1 MVKRE
6 ELENKLGK
14 IINGVKGNLAKGV
27 IIGEINEKNYDE
39 HIEDFLNDE
48 IDKLG
53 EKEIIEFF
61 KELMLS
67 TFKKEFEKIKS
78 FYNDENENN
87 YDDFDNEMHNIKV
100 YKLEKD
106 ENNQLK
112 SKEATIED
120 LKELS
125 KKINTGNKKEEIKK
139 EPSKRFRCSTKELP
153 KSIDQI
159 LSILLDSIK
168 DENLE

>member
-78 FYNDENENN
+78 FYNDKNENN

-139 EPSKRFRCSTKELP
+139 EPLKRFRCSTKELP
-153 KSIDQI
+153 KSMDQI
-159 LSILLDSIK
+159 LSLILGSIENK
-168 DENLE
+168 D

>member
-27 IIGEINEKNYDE
+27 IVGEINKENYDE
-39 HIEDFLNDE
+39 NIESFLNDE
-48 IDKLG
+48 ILKF
-53 EKEIIEFF
+53 KEEEIKEFF

-67 TFKKEFEKIKS
+67 TFKKEFEQMKI
-78 FYNDENENN
+78 FYNDKEKNN
-87 YDDFDNEMHNIKV
+87 YEDYNDNINNIKV

-106 ENNQLK
+106 KNNQLK
-112 SKEATIED
+112 SKEATDED

-125 KKINTGNKKEEIKK
+125 KKLNIGDKKEEIKK
-139 EPSKRFRCSTKELP
+139 ESSKRFRCSTKELP

-159 LSILLDSIK
+159 LSILLNSIK

>member
-27 IIGEINEKNYDE
+27 IVGEINEENYDGYV
-39 HIEDFLNDE
+39 EDFLNDE
-48 IDKLG
+48 INKLE
-53 EKEIIEFF
+53 EKEIIDFF
-61 KELMLS
+61 KELILS
-67 TFKKEFEKIKS
+67 TFKKEFEQMKT
-78 FYNDENENN
+78 FYNDKEKNN
-87 YDDFDNEMHNIKV
+87 YEDYNDKIPNIKV

-112 SKEATIED
+112 SKEATDED

-125 KKINTGNKKEEIKK
+125 KKLNIGDKKEEIKK
-139 EPSKRFRCSTKELP
+139 ESSKRFRCSTKELP

-159 LSILLDSIK
+159 LSILLNSIK

>member
-27 IIGEINEKNYDE
+27 IVGEINEENYDGYV
-39 HIEDFLNDE
+39 EDFLNDE
-48 IDKLG
+48 INKLE
-53 EKEIIEFF
+53 EKEIIDFF
-61 KELMLS
+61 KELILS
-67 TFKKEFEKIKS
+67 TFKKEFEQMKT
-78 FYNDENENN
+78 FYNDKEKNN
-87 YDDFDNEMHNIKV
+87 YEDYNDNIHNIKV
-100 YKLEKD
+100 YKLETN

-112 SKEATIED
+112 SKEATDED

-125 KKINTGNKKEEIKK
+125 KKLNIGDKKEEIKK
-139 EPSKRFRCSTKELP
+139 ESSKRFRCSTKELP

-159 LSILLDSIK
+159 LSILLNSIK

>member
-6 ELENKLGK
+6 ELENKLGQ

-153 KSIDQI
+153 KSMDQI
-159 LSILLDSIK
+159 LSLLLGSIENK
-168 DENLE
+168 D

>member
-14 IINGVKGNLAKGV
+14 IINGVKGNLAKSV
-27 IIGEINEKNYDE
+27 IVGEINEENYDGYV
-39 HIEDFLNDE
+39 EDFLNDE
-48 IDKLG
+48 INKLE
-53 EKEIIEFF
+53 EKEIIDFF
-61 KELMLS
+61 KELILS
-67 TFKKEFEKIKS
+67 TFKKEFEQMKT
-78 FYNDENENN
+78 FYNDKEKNN
-87 YDDFDNEMHNIKV
+87 YEDYNDKIHNIKV

-112 SKEATIED
+112 SKEATDED
-120 LKELS
+120 IKELS
-125 KKINTGNKKEEIKK
+125 KKLNIGDKKEEIKK
-139 EPSKRFRCSTKELP
+139 ESSKRFKCSTKELP

-159 LSILLDSIK
+159 LSILLNSIK

>member
-27 IIGEINEKNYDE
+27 IVGEINEENYDGYV
-39 HIEDFLNDE
+39 EDFLNDE
-48 IDKLG
+48 INKLE
-53 EKEIIEFF
+53 EKEIINFF
-61 KELMLS
+61 KELILS
-67 TFKKEFEKIKS
+67 TFKKEFEQMKT
-78 FYNDENENN
+78 FYNDKEKNN
-87 YDDFDNEMHNIKV
+87 YEDYNDNIHNIKV

-112 SKEATIED
+112 SKEATDED

-125 KKINTGNKKEEIKK
+125 KKLNIGDKKEEIKK
-139 EPSKRFRCSTKELP
+139 ESSRRFRCSTKELP

-159 LSILLDSIK
+159 LSILLNSIK

>member
-27 IIGEINEKNYDE
+27 IVGEINEENYDGYV
-39 HIEDFLNDE
+39 EDFLNDE
-48 IDKLG
+48 INKLE
-53 EKEIIEFF
+53 EKEIIDFF
-61 KELMLS
+61 KELILS
-67 TFKKEFEKIKS
+67 TFKKEFEQMKT
-78 FYNDENENN
+78 FYNDKEKNN
-87 YDDFDNEMHNIKV
+87 YEDYNDKIHNIKV

-112 SKEATIED
+112 SKEATDED

-125 KKINTGNKKEEIKK
+125 KKLNIGDKKEEIKK
-139 EPSKRFRCSTKELP
+139 ESSKRFRCSTKELP

-159 LSILLDSIK
+159 LSILLNSIK

>member
-27 IIGEINEKNYDE
+27 IVGEINKENYDE
-39 HIEDFLNDE
+39 NIESFLNDE
-48 IDKLG
+48 ISKF
-53 EKEIIEFF
+53 KEEEIKEFF

-67 TFKKEFEKIKS
+67 TFKKEFEQIKI
-78 FYNDENENN
+78 FYNDKEKNDYEDYN
-87 YDDFDNEMHNIKV
+87 DKVHNIKV
-100 YKLEKD
+100 YKFEKD

-112 SKEATIED
+112 SKEATDDD

-125 KKINTGNKKEEIKK
+125 EKLNIGDKKEEIKK
-139 EPSKRFRCSTKELP
+139 ESSKRFRCSTKELP

-168 DENLE
+168 YENLE

>member
-27 IIGEINEKNYDE
+27 IIGEISNENFDE
-39 HIEDFLNDE
+39 KIKTFLNEE
-48 IDKLG
+48 ISKFE

-67 TFKKEFEKIKS
+67 TFKKEFEQMKS
-78 FYNDENENN
+78 FYNEKEKNDC
-87 YDDFDNEMHNIKV
+87 DDFDDEVHNIKV
-100 YKLEKD
+100 YKLQKD
-106 ENNQLK
+106 ENNELK
-112 SKEATIED
+112 SKEATDED
-120 LKELS
+120 LKELY
-125 KKINTGNKKEEIKK
+125 KKLNIGDKKEEIKK
-139 EPSKRFRCSTKELP
+139 EPSKIFKYSTKELP

-159 LSILLDSIK
+159 LSILLNSIK

>member
-27 IIGEINEKNYDE
+27 IVGEINKENYDE
-39 HIEDFLNDE
+39 NIESFLNDE
-48 IDKLG
+48 ISKF
-53 EKEIIEFF
+53 KEEEIKEFF

-67 TFKKEFEKIKS
+67 TFKKEFEQMKI
-78 FYNDENENN
+78 FYNDKEKN
-87 YDDFDNEMHNIKV
+87 DFDDEVHNIKV
-100 YKLEKD
+100 YKLKRDKD
-106 ENNQLK
+106 NQLK
-112 SKEATIED
+112 SKEATNED

-125 KKINTGNKKEEIKK
+125 KKLNIGDKKEEIK
-139 EPSKRFRCSTKELP
+139 EESSKRFRSSVKELP

-159 LSILLDSIK
+159 LSILLDNIK
-168 DENLE
+168 YENLE

>member
-153 KSIDQI
+153 KSMDQI
-159 LSILLDSIK
+159 LSLLLGSIENK
-168 DENLE
+168 D

>member
-27 IIGEINEKNYDE
+27 IVGEINEENYDGYV
-39 HIEDFLNDE
+39 EDFLNDE
-48 IDKLG
+48 INKLE
-53 EKEIIEFF
+53 EKEIIDFF
-61 KELMLS
+61 KELILS
-67 TFKKEFEKIKS
+67 TFKKEFEQMKT
-78 FYNDENENN
+78 FYNDKEKNN
-87 YDDFDNEMHNIKV
+87 YEDYNDNIHNIKV

-112 SKEATIED
+112 SKEAMDED

-125 KKINTGNKKEEIKK
+125 KKLNIGDKKEEIKK
-139 EPSKRFRCSTKELP
+139 ESSKRFRCSTKELP

-159 LSILLDSIK
+159 LSILLNSIK

>member
-27 IIGEINEKNYDE
+27 IVGEINEENYDGYV
-39 HIEDFLNDE
+39 EDFLNDE
-48 IDKLG
+48 INKLE
-53 EKEIIEFF
+53 EKEIIDFF
-61 KELMLS
+61 KELILS
-67 TFKKEFEKIKS
+67 TFKKEFEQMKT
-78 FYNDENENN
+78 FYNDKEKNN
-87 YDDFDNEMHNIKV
+87 YEDYNDNIHNIKV
-100 YKLEKD
+100 YKLKKD

-112 SKEATIED
+112 SKEATDED

-125 KKINTGNKKEEIKK
+125 KKLNIGDKKEEIKK
-139 EPSKRFRCSTKELP
+139 ESSKRFRCSTKELP

-159 LSILLDSIK
+159 LSILLNSIK

>member
-27 IIGEINEKNYDE
+27 IVGEINEENYDGYVE
-39 HIEDFLNDE
+39 NFLNDE
-48 IDKLG
+48 INKLE
-53 EKEIIEFF
+53 EKEIIDFF
-61 KELMLS
+61 KELILS
-67 TFKKEFEKIKS
+67 TFKKEFEQMKT
-78 FYNDENENN
+78 FYNDKEKNN
-87 YDDFDNEMHNIKV
+87 YEDYNDNIHNIKV

-112 SKEATIED
+112 SKEATDED

-125 KKINTGNKKEEIKK
+125 KKLNIGDKKEEIKK
-139 EPSKRFRCSTKELP
+139 ESSKRFRCSTKELP

-159 LSILLDSIK
+159 LSILLNSIK

>member
-27 IIGEINEKNYDE
+27 IVGEINEENYDGYV
-39 HIEDFLNDE
+39 EDFLNDE
-48 IDKLG
+48 INKLE
-53 EKEIIEFF
+53 EKEIIDFF

-67 TFKKEFEKIKS
+67 TFKKEFEQMKT
-78 FYNDENENN
+78 FYNDKEKNN
-87 YDDFDNEMHNIKV
+87 YEDYNDNINNIKV

-112 SKEATIED
+112 SKEATDED

-125 KKINTGNKKEEIKK
+125 KKLNIGDKKEEIKK
-139 EPSKRFRCSTKELP
+139 ESSKRFRCSTKELP

-159 LSILLDSIK
+159 LSILLNSIK

>member
-27 IIGEINEKNYDE
+27 IVGEINEENYDGYV
-39 HIEDFLNDE
+39 EDFLNDE
-48 IDKLG
+48 INKLE
-53 EKEIIEFF
+53 EKEIIDFF
-61 KELMLS
+61 KELILS
-67 TFKKEFEKIKS
+67 TFKKEFEQMKT
-78 FYNDENENN
+78 FYNDKEKNN
-87 YDDFDNEMHNIKV
+87 YEDYNDNIHNIKV

-139 EPSKRFRCSTKELP
+139 EPLKRFRCSTKELP

-159 LSILLDSIK
+159 LSLILGSIENK
-168 DENLE
+168 D

>member
-6 ELENKLGK
+6 ELENKLGQ

-48 IDKLG
+48 INKLG

-125 KKINTGNKKEEIKK
+125 QKINTGNKKEEIKK
-139 EPSKRFRCSTKELP
+139 EPLKRFRCSTKELP
-153 KSIDQI
+153 KSMDQI
-159 LSILLDSIK
+159 LSLILGSIENK
-168 DENLE
+168 D

>member
-27 IIGEINEKNYDE
+27 IVGEINKENYDGYV
-39 HIEDFLNDE
+39 EDFLNDE
-48 IDKLG
+48 INKLE
-53 EKEIIEFF
+53 EKEIIDFF
-61 KELMLS
+61 KELILS
-67 TFKKEFEKIKS
+67 TFKKEFEQMKT
-78 FYNDENENN
+78 FYNDKEKNN
-87 YDDFDNEMHNIKV
+87 YEDYNDNIHNIKV
-100 YKLEKD
+100 YKLKKD

-112 SKEATIED
+112 SKEATDED

-125 KKINTGNKKEEIKK
+125 KKLNIGDKKEEIKK
-139 EPSKRFRCSTKELP
+139 ESSKRFRCSTKELP

-159 LSILLDSIK
+159 LSILLNSIK

>member
-139 EPSKRFRCSTKELP
+139 EPLKRFRCSTKELP
-153 KSIDQI
+153 KSMDQI
-159 LSILLDSIK
+159 LSLLLGSIENK
-168 DENLE
+168 D

>member
-27 IIGEINEKNYDE
+27 IVGEINEENYDGYV
-39 HIEDFLNDE
+39 EDFLNDE
-48 IDKLG
+48 INKLE
-53 EKEIIEFF
+53 EKEIIDFF
-61 KELMLS
+61 KELILS
-67 TFKKEFEKIKS
+67 TFKKEFEQMKT
-78 FYNDENENN
+78 FYNDKEKNN
-87 YDDFDNEMHNIKV
+87 YEDYNDNIHNIKV
-100 YKLEKD
+100 YKLEKN

-112 SKEATIED
+112 SKEATDED

-125 KKINTGNKKEEIKK
+125 KKLNIGDKKEEIKK
-139 EPSKRFRCSTKELP
+139 ESSKRFRCSRKELP

-159 LSILLDSIK
+159 LSILLNSIK

>member
-27 IIGEINEKNYDE
+27 IVGEINEENYDGYV
-39 HIEDFLNDE
+39 EDFLNDE
-48 IDKLG
+48 INKLE
-53 EKEIIEFF
+53 EKEIIDFF
-61 KELMLS
+61 KELILS
-67 TFKKEFEKIKS
+67 TFKKEFEQMKT
-78 FYNDENENN
+78 FYNDKEKNN
-87 YDDFDNEMHNIKV
+87 YEDYNDNIHNIKV
-100 YKLEKD
+100 YKLEKN

-112 SKEATIED
+112 SKEATDED

-125 KKINTGNKKEEIKK
+125 KKLNIGDKKEEIKK
-139 EPSKRFRCSTKELP
+139 ESSKRFRCSTKELP

-159 LSILLDSIK
+159 LSILLNSIK
-168 DENLE
+168 YEDLK

>member
-153 KSIDQI
+153 KSMDQI
-159 LSILLDSIK
+159 LSLLLCSIENK
-168 DENLE
+168 D

>member
-27 IIGEINEKNYDE
+27 IVGEINEENYDGYV
-39 HIEDFLNDE
+39 EDFLNDE
-48 IDKLG
+48 INKLE
-53 EKEIIEFF
+53 EKEIIDFF
-61 KELMLS
+61 KELILS
-67 TFKKEFEKIKS
+67 TFKKEFEQMKT
-78 FYNDENENN
+78 FYNDKEKNN
-87 YDDFDNEMHNIKV
+87 YEDYNDKIHNIKV

-112 SKEATIED
+112 SKEATDED

-125 KKINTGNKKEEIKK
+125 KKLNIGDKKEEIKK
-139 EPSKRFRCSTKELP
+139 ESSKRFRCSTKELP
-153 KSIDQI
+153 KSIDQM
-159 LSILLDSIK
+159 LSILLNNIK

>member
-27 IIGEINEKNYDE
+27 IIGEISNENFDE
-39 HIEDFLNDE
+39 KIKTFLNEE
-48 IDKLG
+48 ISKFE

-67 TFKKEFEKIKS
+67 TFKKEFEQMKS
-78 FYNDENENN
+78 FYNEKEKNDC
-87 YDDFDNEMHNIKV
+87 DDFDNEIHNIKV
-100 YKLEKD
+100 YKLQKD
-106 ENNQLK
+106 ENNELK
-112 SKEATIED
+112 SKEATDED
-120 LKELS
+120 LKELY
-125 KKINTGNKKEEIKK
+125 KKLNIGDKKEEIKK

-159 LSILLDSIK
+159 LSLLLGSIENK
-168 DENLE
+168 D

>member
-27 IIGEINEKNYDE
+27 IVDEINEENYDGYV
-39 HIEDFLNDE
+39 EDFLNDE
-48 IDKLG
+48 INKLE
-53 EKEIIEFF
+53 EKEIIDFF
-61 KELMLS
+61 KELISS
-67 TFKKEFEKIKS
+67 TFKKEFEQMKT
-78 FYNDENENN
+78 FYNDKEKNN
-87 YDDFDNEMHNIKV
+87 YEDYNDNIHNIKV

-112 SKEATIED
+112 SKEATDED

-125 KKINTGNKKEEIKK
+125 KKLNIGDKKEEIKK
-139 EPSKRFRCSTKELP
+139 ESSKRFRCSTKELP

-159 LSILLDSIK
+159 LSILLNSIK

>member
-6 ELENKLGK
+6 ELENKLGQ

-27 IIGEINEKNYDE
+27 IVGDISKEKYDE
-39 HIEDFLNDE
+39 NIESFLNDE
-48 IDKLG
+48 ISKF
-53 EKEIIEFF
+53 KEEEIKEFF

-67 TFKKEFEKIKS
+67 TFKKEFEQMKC
-78 FYNDENENN
+78 FYNNEEKNN
-87 YDDFDNEMHNIKV
+87 YEDFNDKIHNIKV

-112 SKEATIED
+112 SKEATDED

-125 KKINTGNKKEEIKK
+125 KKLNIGDKKEEIKK
-139 EPSKRFRCSTKELP
+139 ESSKRFRYSTKELP
-153 KSIDQI
+153 KSMDQI
-159 LSILLDSIK
+159 LSILLGSI
-168 DENLE
+168 ENKN

>member
-27 IIGEINEKNYDE
+27 IVGEINEENYDGYV
-39 HIEDFLNDE
+39 EDFLNDE
-48 IDKLG
+48 INKLE
-53 EKEIIEFF
+53 EKEIIDFF
-61 KELMLS
+61 KELILS
-67 TFKKEFEKIKS
+67 TFKKEFEQMKT
-78 FYNDENENN
+78 FYNDKEKNN
-87 YDDFDNEMHNIKV
+87 YEDYNDKIHNIKV

-112 SKEATIED
+112 SKEATDED

-125 KKINTGNKKEEIKK
+125 KKLNIGDKKEEIKK
-139 EPSKRFRCSTKELP
+139 ESLKRFRCSTKELP

-159 LSILLDSIK
+159 LSILLNSIK

>member
-27 IIGEINEKNYDE
+27 IVGEINEENYDGYV
-39 HIEDFLNDE
+39 EDFLNDE
-48 IDKLG
+48 INKLE
-53 EKEIIEFF
+53 EKEIIDFF
-61 KELMLS
+61 KELILS
-67 TFKKEFEKIKS
+67 TFKKEFEQMKT
-78 FYNDENENN
+78 FYNDKEKNN
-87 YDDFDNEMHNIKV
+87 YEDYNDNIHNIKV

-112 SKEATIED
+112 SKEATDEN

-125 KKINTGNKKEEIKK
+125 KKLNIGDKKEEIKK
-139 EPSKRFRCSTKELP
+139 ESSKRFRCSTKELP

-159 LSILLDSIK
+159 LSILLNSIK

>member
-27 IIGEINEKNYDE
+27 IVGEINKENYDE
-39 HIEDFLNDE
+39 NIESFLNDE
-48 IDKLG
+48 ISKF
-53 EKEIIEFF
+53 KEEEIKEFF

-67 TFKKEFEKIKS
+67 TFKKEFEQMKI
-78 FYNDENENN
+78 FYNDKEKND
-87 YDDFDNEMHNIKV
+87 YDDFDDEVHNIKV
-100 YKLEKD
+100 YKLKRDKD
-106 ENNQLK
+106 NQLK
-112 SKEATIED
+112 SKEATNED

-125 KKINTGNKKEEIKK
+125 KKLNIGDKKEEIK
-139 EPSKRFRCSTKELP
+139 EESSKRFRSSVKELP

-159 LSILLDSIK
+159 LSILFDNIK
-168 DENLE
+168 YEDLK

>member
-6 ELENKLGK
+6 ELEHKLRQ

-27 IIGEINEKNYDE
+27 IVGEINKKNYDE
-39 HIEDFLNDE
+39 NVELFLNDE
-48 IDKLG
+48 ISKF
-53 EKEIIEFF
+53 KEEEIKEFF

-67 TFKKEFEKIKS
+67 TFKKEFEQIKS
-78 FYNDENENN
+78 FYNYANENIYNN
-87 YDDFDNEMHNIKV
+87 YNNGTQNIKV
-100 YKLEKD
+100 YKFEKD
-106 ENNQLK
+106 KDNQLK
-112 SKEATIED
+112 SKEATEED

-125 KKINTGNKKEEIKK
+125 KKLNIGDKKEEIKK
-139 EPSKRFRCSTKELP
+139 ESSRRFRCSTKELP

-159 LSILLDSIK
+159 LSILLNNIK

>member
-27 IIGEINEKNYDE
+27 IVGEINEENYDGYV
-39 HIEDFLNDE
+39 EDFLNDE
-48 IDKLG
+48 INKLE
-53 EKEIIEFF
+53 EKEIIDFF
-61 KELMLS
+61 KELILS
-67 TFKKEFEKIKS
+67 TFKKEFEQMKT
-78 FYNDENENN
+78 FYNDKEKNN
-87 YDDFDNEMHNIKV
+87 YEDYNDKIHNIKV

-112 SKEATIED
+112 SKEATDED

-125 KKINTGNKKEEIKK
+125 KKLNIRDKKEEIKK
-139 EPSKRFRCSTKELP
+139 ESSKRFRCSTKELP

-159 LSILLDSIK
+159 LSILLNSIK